1 MTKNPT
7 ALDVLEQNV
16 AVLSKRTSNA
26 QREVALCLRWIRIHA
41 TRAARAAV
49 LAPAPRAPRSRS

>member
-16 AVLSKRTSNA
+16 AVLSKRTANA
-26 QREVALCLRWIRIHA
+26 QREVALCLRWIGIHT
-41 TRAARAAV
+41 TRAAA